1 LTCPERSIKIERNIR
16 LIETK
21 EGDIMRKRNLIL
33 LALLLFLAQSGAA
46 KISSLSEIFH
56 MGKGIKD
63 LDGDHFG
70 DKVVLDIIIPDS
82 ASAYE
87 IAAAGD
93 IAARANL
100 ESLVVDFSLVKR
112 ESEIKDILDLE
123 IPVLIGSNLKWLKKM
138 EKAGKINL
146 PRLEPDQGM
155 VSLLTHKDKSLVV
168 LTAGSEKALLSTGRA
183 FFLRWPYLWDIWGR
197 EQGATYFSV
206 EKDLALLL
214 DKLGVKPE
222 KILFRSALYEFPD
235 VKPVHLSLKRLKFN
249 SGEIKNLTVEI
260 HLSSQQQREKTLQS
274 LESLRLKH
282 LKGQNTDIL
291 TYPGCAQ
298 ITVELH
304 HRNEMT
310 QAILRR
316 MGFPKRILTP
326 SYKTPS
332 RARISGK
339 NFDLLE
345 LFSAKGFYSDSDKD
359 SILDTLDTSVIIPHD
374 SNSPGAIPFASRLVL
389 DTAGASFPII
399 YLDKEIEERKSLK
412 VPILI
417 GQKNI
422 LNQELIKNGK
432 LKVPDLDESW
442 GMARIVP
449 EAFNKSN
456 ALTITAADRSGL
468 ERTLSYLSKT
478 FPFLDD
484 HNAGSPQITDIL
496 SDVEKFLKGERGS
509 AEAFFKQKLEGIIE
523 DTQGK
528 EFESFTIELYLPQKN
543 ANFEDDIRSFFK
555 EAIQTD
561 KLEIKSIGL
570 KEGKTI
576 FKKEKEFLWEGAEGL
591 KLIQE
596 HIGTI
601 KGSALSVKI
610 HLGVSES
617 PEMREKLKTQVE
629 ALLKQNNIPE
639 FEVKI
644 LSAYKQ
650 GFFWLLEEF
659 LPALKEI
666 EVSRLIIRFAEEKE
680 DLKKL
685 KRFYSEPFRW
695 LQELYPVDDVI
706 SQKISIP
713 LERIEFEMKKDAEP
727 VYEVLALDKKNEPLL
742 QKTFSPRT
750 RETQF
755 LKVLPEW
762 GTVKLTT
769 GWLTIERGN
778 EILLDTSLKTDL
790 ERFWDYYQEEILPS
804 VYSYVMK
811 KTGNEPTSSKQPYF
825 KRLLAEMRF
834 SEPDYKLGSDE
845 EIISS
850 LEAMHDEI
858 YFDTLD
864 FLRGITK
871 VEIQE
876 KEEPEDTSRY
886 SAPGNIF
893 PLIHS
898 SSEGKQ
904 GKVTITFEDWQARS
918 PQVMVK
924 WKEKERDPYTKK
936 IVFPSLKAKK
946 LRVPALIYN
955 GNEGRIENLF
965 VDVEFEKEA
974 EYMTLINLI
983 DSFEQLLKQQSVQ
996 SFSFPRLK
1004 TITLRIK
1011 FKELEKEEPLSVTSK
1026 SQEKKKEPLRPPEE
1040 KAIVPTDRIISH
1052 QMCLDI
1058 VERLSRFKPIH
1069 SYVAGQSYENRK
1081 IPVLELYSP
1090 LEKYTSLSRLITFK
1104 PTLFLS
1110 ARQHANEV
1118 SSTNYALKFAELVAR
1133 DKKYQDLVKKMNIV
1147 IHPMEN
1153 PDGAELAYELQKLTP
1168 FHSLHAG
1175 RYSSLGMD
1183 VSTQVNSPRP
1193 LLPEAKIRKYLYNR
1207 WLPDIYLNLHGY
1219 PSHEW
1224 VQQFSNYSPYLFRDY
1239 WIPRGW
1245 FAYFRS
1251 LTLPVYK
1258 EWKEA
1263 GEELMKFIT
1272 EEIQANERIRL
1283 SNAKFYD
1290 RYFRWASRWQPHM
1303 NYLELHD
1310 GVNLYAKRRSSRE
1323 SKLSS
1328 RRQIT
1333 FVEETPELMDETA
1346 HGSWLDF
1353 LCEQGLTYLRAH
1365 VKYLSQAAFET
1376 ICLEEESQDR
1386 VQIRFKRSRP
1396 GSIKSNDQK
1405 K

>member
-1 LTCPERSIKIERNIR
+1 
-16 LIETK
+16 
-21 EGDIMRKRNLIL
+21 MRKRNLIL
-33 LALLLFLAQSGAA
+33 LALILCLVQSGTAQ
-46 KISSLSEIFH
+46 ISSLSEIFLL
-56 MGKGIKD
+56 GKGIKD
-63 LDGDHFG
+63 LDGDHFA
-70 DKVVLDIIIPDS
+70 DKVVLDIIIPDTAS
-82 ASAYE
+82 AST
-87 IAAAGD
+87 IAVAGD

-100 ESLVVDFSLVKR
+100 GSLVVDFSLVKK
-112 ESEIKDILDLE
+112 ESDVKDILNLE
-123 IPVLIGSNLKWLKKM
+123 IPVLIGSDLKWLKKM
-138 EKAGKINL
+138 TKAGKIDL
-146 PRLEPDQGM
+146 PQLGPEQGM
-155 VSLLTHKDKSLVV
+155 VSLLTHKNRTLVV

-183 FFLRWPYLWDIWGR
+183 FFLRWPYLWEIWGR
-197 EQGATYFSV
+197 EQGATYFSL
-206 EKDLALLL
+206 EKDLALFLERC
-214 DKLGVKPE
+214 GVNPE
-222 KILFRSALYEFPD
+222 KISFHSALYEFPD
-235 VKPVHLSLKRLKFN
+235 AEPVHQSLKRLRFN
-249 SGEIKNLTVEI
+249 SGEINNLTVEI
-260 HLSSQQQREKTLQS
+260 HLPSHQQREKVLQA
-274 LESLRLKH
+274 LESLRLQH

-298 ITVELH
+298 ITFELH
-304 HRNEMT
+304 SQNETSRAM
-310 QAILRR
+310 LCR

-332 RARISGK
+332 RVRISGK

-359 SILDTLDTSVIIPHD
+359 SILDTLDTSVIIPD
-374 SNSPGAIPFASRLVL
+374 ESVSPGAIPFASRLVL

-399 YLDKEIEERKSLK
+399 HLDKEIEERKSLK

-432 LKVPDLDESW
+432 LKVPALEESW

-456 ALTITAADRSGL
+456 ALAITAADEAGL
-468 ERTLSYLSKT
+468 ERILSYLSQT

-484 HNAGSPQITDIL
+484 YNPESTQITDIL

-509 AEAFFKQKLEGIIE
+509 AEAFFKQKLEEIIE

-528 EFESFTIELYLPQKN
+528 DFESFTIELYLPQKN
-543 ANFEDDIRSFFK
+543 MKFEEDIRTFFK
-555 EAIQTD
+555 QAIHTK

-570 KEGKTI
+570 REPKTI
-576 FKKEKEFLWEGAEGL
+576 FKKDKEFLWEGAEGM

-596 HIGTI
+596 HVSTI
-601 KGSALSVKI
+601 KGSAQPVKI

-617 PEMREKLKTQVE
+617 PGVREKLKIQVE
-629 ALLKQNNIPE
+629 TLLEQSHIPE
-639 FEVKI
+639 FEVKV

-659 LPALKEI
+659 LPALKEKK
-666 EVSRLIIRFAEEKE
+666 VSRLVIRFAEEKE

-706 SQKISIP
+706 SQKIDLP
-713 LERIEFEMKKDAEP
+713 LDRIEFEMKKDAEP
-727 VYEVLALDKKNEPLL
+727 VYEALAWNERNELLL
-742 QKTFSPRT
+742 QKAFSPRT
-750 RETQF
+750 RQATF
-755 LKVLPEW
+755 LKLLPAW

-769 GWLTIERGN
+769 GWLTIQRGD
-778 EILLDTSLKTDL
+778 EVLLDTSLQTDL
-790 ERFWDYYQEEILPS
+790 ERFWEYYQEDILPS

-834 SEPDYKLGSDE
+834 SEPDFKLEPDE

-871 VEIQE
+871 IEIQE
-876 KEEPEDTSRY
+876 EEVPEDTSRY

-893 PLIHS
+893 PLIHP
-898 SSEGKQ
+898 SSEGEH
-904 GKVTITFEDWQARS
+904 GKVSFTFEDWQARS
-918 PQVMVK
+918 PQVTVK
-924 WKEKERDPYTKK
+924 WKERERDPYTKK
-936 IVFPSLKAKK
+936 IVFPSLKAKP
-946 LRVPALIYN
+946 LRVPTLIYN
-955 GNEGRIENLF
+955 GNQERIENLF
-965 VDVEFEKEA
+965 VEVEFEKEA
-974 EYMTLINLI
+974 EYLTLIDLI
-983 DSFEQLLKQQSVQ
+983 ASFEKLLEQQTVQ

-1011 FKELEKEEPLSVTSK
+1011 FKELEKEELLSVTAK
-1026 SQEKKKEPLRPPEE
+1026 DQEKKKEPVPLPEE
-1040 KAIVPTDRIISH
+1040 KPIVPTDRIISH

-1069 SYVAGQSYENRK
+1069 TYIAGKSYENRK

-1090 LEKYTSLSRLITFK
+1090 LEQYTSLSRLLTFK
-1104 PTLFLS
+1104 PTLFMS

-1118 SSTNYALKFAELVAR
+1118 SSTNYSLKFAELVAR
-1133 DKKYQDLVKKMNIV
+1133 DQAYTDLVKRMSIV

-1153 PDGAELAYELQKLTP
+1153 PDGTELAYELQKLTP

-1183 VSTQVNSPRP
+1183 VGTQVNSPRP
-1193 LLPEAKIRKYLYNR
+1193 LLPEAKIRRFLYNR
-1207 WLPDIYLNLHGY
+1207 WLPDISLNLHGY

-1251 LTLPVYK
+1251 LTLPIYK
-1258 EWKEA
+1258 EWKQA
-1263 GEELMKFIT
+1263 GEELIKFIT
-1272 EEIQANERIRL
+1272 EEIQANERIHS
-1283 SNAKFYD
+1283 SNTKFYD

-1303 NYLELHD
+1303 DYLELQD
-1310 GVNLYAKRRSSRE
+1310 GVNIYSKRRSSSE

-1346 HGSWLDF
+1346 HGNWLDF
-1353 LCEQGLTYLRAH
+1353 LCEQGLAYLRAH
-1365 VKYLSQAAFET
+1365 VKYLSQAKFET
-1376 ICLEEESQDR
+1376 ICLEEESQNR
-1386 VQIRFKRSRP
+1386 VHIRFKRSRP
-1396 GSIKSNDQK
+1396 GRIK
-1405 K
+1405 